1 MEKGHPA
8 SLDVYFLF
16 LSQSISIESSY
27 RTIFNFIKKIQSLT
41 RNNWLLF
48 VKFKLLFGNT
58 EFLIFL
64 LKNRMNSR
72 LTFCYNRGMDKIIK
86 SISKNGHFR
95 AFALDSTQTVRE
107 AQVRHQTWPSSTVA
121 LGRTLIAAQILG
133 ANEKGDTKITVKVL
147 GDGAMGAIIAVA
159 DSSGNV
165 KGYVKNRELD
175 YKKASTGEILV
186 APFVGNGFLVVVKD
200 MGLKH
205 PYSGQVDLITG
216 EIGED
221 LAWYFLSSEQT
232 PSSVGVNVLLDENKD
247 TVKIAGGFMLQ
258 ALPDATDAEITEIER
273 NIKTM
278 PAISTMLEADEP
290 LKTMLD
296 NIYGD
301 MEYTNLGEF
310 PLAFKCD
317 CSKERFR
324 EGIKSLGTQP
334 IEEMIAE
341 DHGAEI
347 VCQFCE
353 TKYEFSEDEL
363 HALIAGE

>member
-1 MEKGHPA
+1 
-8 SLDVYFLF
+8 
-16 LSQSISIESSY
+16 
-27 RTIFNFIKKIQSLT
+27 
-41 RNNWLLF
+41 
-48 VKFKLLFGNT
+48 
-58 EFLIFL
+58 
-64 LKNRMNSR
+64 
-72 LTFCYNRGMDKIIK
+72 MDKIIK

-95 AFALDSTQTVRE
+95 AFVLDSTETVRE
-107 AQVRHQTWPSSTVA
+107 AQRRHQTWPTSTVA

-133 ANEKGDTKITVKVL
+133 ANEKGDAKITLKIL

-159 DSSGNV
+159 DSKGHV

-175 YKKASTGEILV
+175 YKRASTGEVLV

-232 PSSVGVNVLLDENKD
+232 PSSVGVNVLLDEDAD

-258 ALPDATDAEITEIER
+258 ALPDATDDEISEIER

-278 PAISTMLEADEP
+278 PAISTMLESDNP
-290 LKTMLD
+290 LETMLA
-296 NIYGD
+296 NIYGE
-301 MEYTNLGEF
+301 MPYLSLEET
-310 PLAFKCD
+310 PLSFECD
-317 CSKERFR
+317 CSKTRFL
-324 EGIKSLGTQP
+324 EGIKSLGRQP
-334 IEEMIAE
+334 IEEMITE
-341 DHGAEI
+341 DHGAEV

-353 TKYEFSEDEL
+353 EKYTFTEAEL
-363 HALIAGE
+363 QALISE

>member
-1 MEKGHPA
+1 
-8 SLDVYFLF
+8 
-16 LSQSISIESSY
+16 
-27 RTIFNFIKKIQSLT
+27 
-41 RNNWLLF
+41 
-48 VKFKLLFGNT
+48 
-58 EFLIFL
+58 
-64 LKNRMNSR
+64 
-72 LTFCYNRGMDKIIK
+72 MDKIIK

-95 AFALDSTQTVRE
+95 AFVLDSTETVRE
-107 AQVRHQTWPSSTVA
+107 AQRRHQTWPTSTVA

-133 ANEKGDTKITVKVL
+133 ANEKGDAKITLKIL

-159 DSSGNV
+159 DSKGHV

-175 YKKASTGEILV
+175 YKRASTGEVLV

-232 PSSVGVNVLLDENKD
+232 PSSVGVNVLLDEDAD

-258 ALPDATDAEITEIER
+258 ALPDATDDEISEIER

-278 PAISTMLEADEP
+278 PAISTMLESDNP
-290 LKTMLD
+290 LETMLA
-296 NIYGD
+296 NIYGE
-301 MEYTNLGEF
+301 MPYLSLEET
-310 PLAFKCD
+310 PLSFECD
-317 CSKERFR
+317 CSKTRFL
-324 EGIKSLGTQP
+324 EGIKSLDRQP

-341 DHGAEI
+341 DHGAEV

-353 TKYEFSEDEL
+353 EKYTFTEAEL
-363 HALIAGE
+363 QALISE

>member
-1 MEKGHPA
+1 
-8 SLDVYFLF
+8 
-16 LSQSISIESSY
+16 
-27 RTIFNFIKKIQSLT
+27 
-41 RNNWLLF
+41 
-48 VKFKLLFGNT
+48 
-58 EFLIFL
+58 
-64 LKNRMNSR
+64 
-72 LTFCYNRGMDKIIK
+72 MDKIIK

-95 AFALDSTQTVRE
+95 AFVLDSTETVRE
-107 AQVRHQTWPSSTVA
+107 AQRRHQTWPTSTVA

-133 ANEKGDTKITVKVL
+133 ANEKGDAKITLKIL

-159 DSSGNV
+159 DSRGHV

-175 YKKASTGEILV
+175 YKRASTGEVLV

-205 PYSGQVDLITG
+205 PYSGQ

-232 PSSVGVNVLLDENKD
+232 PSSVGVNVLLDEDAD

-258 ALPDATDAEITEIER
+258 ALPDATDDEISEIER

-278 PAISTMLEADEP
+278 PAISTMLESDNP
-290 LKTMLD
+290 LETMLA
-296 NIYGD
+296 NIYGE
-301 MEYTNLGEF
+301 MPYLSLEET
-310 PLAFKCD
+310 PLSFECD
-317 CSKERFR
+317 CSKTRFL
-324 EGIKSLGTQP
+324 EGIKSLGRQP

-341 DHGAEI
+341 DRGAEV

-353 TKYEFSEDEL
+353 EKYTFTEAEL
-363 HALIAGE
+363 QALISE